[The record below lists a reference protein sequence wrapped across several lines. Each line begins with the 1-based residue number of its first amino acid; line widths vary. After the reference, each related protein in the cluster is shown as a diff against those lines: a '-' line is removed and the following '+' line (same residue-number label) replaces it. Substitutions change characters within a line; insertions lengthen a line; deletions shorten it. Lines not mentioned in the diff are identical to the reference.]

1 MGTLTSKEQ
10 LYQYQWASD
19 VEFDGIR
26 LEVLSDSG
34 QILFDVS
41 VPEAGAI
48 TVNTF
53 SNDVPASLIADAAS
67 IAERRT
73 KPPAA

>member
-1 MGTLTSKEQ
+1 MEGGYKHR
-10 LYQYQWASD
+10 WASN

-26 LEVLSDSG
+26 LEVLSEADET
-34 QILFDVS
+34 LFDVS
-41 VPEAGAI
+41 VPEHGPI

-53 SNDVPASLIADAAS
+53 SNEVPASLIAEAVS

-73 KPPAA
+73 